1 MENKRRLSEGLHKV
15 LRHPLVRLVI
25 EFAFLFAVILG
36 LDTVA
41 QLILS
46 DSPNSF
52 VLLVGKL
59 IGMVIVLLAYIGV
72 VRVIERRPVKE
83 LATKRAVPELGMGLL
98 LGAIIFV
105 ITIGILAL
113 LGYYRVI
120 GTNPWISVLP
130 ALVAAISAGVI
141 EELWFR
147 GIVFRN
153 VEEWLN
159 TWWALAIS
167 ALIFGIVHMANP
179 GATLWAGLA
188 VAIEAGI
195 LLAAAYIY
203 TRRLWLG
210 IGMHIAWN
218 FVQSGIFGVAVS
230 GTEYGG
236 LLSGTLS
243 GPALLSGGEFG
254 VEASIFTVLLS
265 LLVSAVL
272 LYKGHA
278 AGRFKI
284 HRKDQYRNSIAHWI

>member
-1 MENKRRLSEGLHKV
+1 MENKRRLSEGLRKV

-25 EFAFLFAVILG
+25 EFAFLLAVILG
-36 LDTVA
+36 IDMLA
-41 QLILS
+41 QPIVG
-46 DSPNSF
+46 DSPVDS
-52 VLLVGKL
+52 VWMAGSL
-59 IGMVIVLLAYIGV
+59 IGSVIVLLAYVGI
-72 VRVIERRPVKE
+72 VRVIERRPVTE
-83 LATKRAVPELGMGLL
+83 LAIKRAVPELSMGLL
-98 LGAIIFV
+98 LGASLFV

-113 LGYYRVI
+113 LGNYRVT

-153 VEEWLN
+153 LEEWLN

-195 LLAAAYIY
+195 LLAAAYIV

-218 FVQSGIFGVAVS
+218 FVQGGIFGVAVS
-230 GTEYGG
+230 GTEYSG

-243 GPALLSGGEFG
+243 GPALVSGGEFG
-254 VEASIFTVLLS
+254 VEASIITVLLS
-265 LLVSAVL
+265 LLVSAAL
-272 LYKGHA
+272 LYRGHA
-278 AGRFKI
+278 AGNFKT
-284 HRKDQYRNSIAHWI
+284 RSKAQVDPLVVSK